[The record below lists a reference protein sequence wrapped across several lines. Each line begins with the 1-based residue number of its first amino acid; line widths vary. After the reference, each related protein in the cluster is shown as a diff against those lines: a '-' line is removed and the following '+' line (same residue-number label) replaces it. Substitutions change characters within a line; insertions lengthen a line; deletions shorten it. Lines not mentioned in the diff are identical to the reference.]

1 MKRGLR
7 RMRGRPVE
15 NQSINL
21 YGLNE
26 DEIFEETGVLQ
37 TDSSLGMMLEDEK
50 EGDRGENRD

>member
-37 TDSSLGMMLEDEK
+37 TDSSLGMMLEDKE
-50 EGDRGENRD
+50 EGDRGESRD